1 MNTSYSVS
9 INSSIH
15 SCASQQMPQPTSA
28 AAAVVAALTWA
39 GKLTQLAEQGL
50 DALLLART
58 LPLSSANSRSS
69 SECVAMASGK
79 KDSINLLVVANP
91 ETPELSVLQKLPA
104 GVNIVATGQTLS
116 ALSQQLTEE
125 QWGSID
131 VMLNCGVGK
140 NAGKRQDIQE
150 FWGKLTGLRWLH
162 SASAG
167 LEHLLFQE
175 LIDSPVV
182 LSNAKGVYSHSLA
195 EYALT
200 CCSWFAKDFPRLL
213 AAKAARNW
221 EPYDVEEL
229 RGKTLGV
236 VGYGD
241 IGRATAVLGKAFR
254 MTVVALPA
262 HHRTVGRRQ
271 GHSGEQH
278 VQQPP
283 ACSSREVAERTA
295 SNSCRQ
301 PHARPTHIPAC
312 AGGGGQRRQQ
322 AVLGWEK
329 VYTPDQLTEL
339 MSVSDYVVAAT
350 PYTPA
355 TDKLISAA
363 AIAAMKPTGVFI
375 NVGRG
380 KCVDEEALI
389 DALRAKRIRGAGLD
403 VFATEPLPASSPL
416 WDLPNVFM
424 SPHNADRT
432 KEFQYESMELFVQ
445 NVQRHMAGEE
455 LLNVCDKSSGY

>member
-1 MNTSYSVS
+1 MAPISSMCGRSAPAKESAVLVNVIVTSYQQPR
-9 INSSIH
+9 
-15 SCASQQMPQPTSA
+15 CAKQQMLQR
-28 AAAVVAALTWA
+28 
-39 GKLTQLAEQGL
+39 
-50 DALLLART
+50 RT
-58 LPLSSANSRSS
+58 LPLARTTSRSS
-69 SECVAMASGK
+69 SRCAAMATGK
-79 KDSINLLVVANP
+79 DRINLLVVANP
-91 ETPELSVLQKLPA
+91 ATPELSVLQKLPA

-116 ALSQQLTEE
+116 ELSQQLADE

-140 NAGKRQDIQE
+140 NAGKRQDVQE
-150 FWGKLTGLRWLH
+150 FWGKLTGLQWLH

-175 LIDSPVV
+175 LVDSPVV

-213 AAKAARNW
+213 AAKAARSW

-241 IGRATAVLGKAFR
+241 IGRATAILAKAFR
-254 MTVVALPA
+254 MKVVAL
-262 HHRTVGRRQ
+262 RRNTTLSEADQ
-271 GHSGEQH
+271 DI
-278 VQQPP
+278 V
-283 ACSSREVAERTA
+283 
-295 SNSCRQ
+295 
-301 PHARPTHIPAC
+301 
-312 AGGGGQRRQQ
+312 
-322 AVLGWEK
+322 EK

-339 MSVSDYVVAAT
+339 MSASDYVVAAT
-350 PYTPA
+350 PYTPS

-363 AIAAMKPTGVFI
+363 AIAAMKPNGVFV

-389 DALRAKRIRGAGLD
+389 DALQAKRIRGAALD
-403 VFATEPLPASSPL
+403 VFAKEPLPPDSPL

-445 NVQRHMAGEE
+445 NVQRYMAGEE